1 MYNHLL
7 FDLDGTLT
15 DPKEGITN
23 SIVHALNKMKITAP
37 DHDELVHF
45 IGPPLKDS
53 FEKDYG
59 LSGDDNV
66 RALKFYR
73 EYFADRGLYENAV
86 YPGIEDFLNSL
97 KENGYHLY
105 VATSKPIDY
114 AQIILDHFDLS
125 QYFDGIAGSEL
136 DGTRNHKAEVIQY
149 VIEEFELHQEKCVMI
164 GDRKHDLIG
173 AELNQMDAI
182 GVLYGY
188 GSLEELSSYPSVALI
203 SDVASLKSYFLGTEV

>member
-23 SIVHALNKMKITAP
+23 SIVHALHKMEITAP
-37 DHDELVHF
+37 AHNELVHF

-59 LSGDDNV
+59 LYGDDNM

-73 EYFADRGLYENAV
+73 EYFVDQGLYENIV
-86 YPGIEDFLNSL
+86 YPGIEDLLNSL

-114 AQIILDHFDLS
+114 AKIILDHFSLS
-125 QYFDGIAGSEL
+125 HYFDGIAGSEL
-136 DGTRNHKAEVIQY
+136 NGTRNQKADVIQHL
-149 VIEEFELHQEKCVMI
+149 IEEFELPQKKCVMI

-173 AELNQMDAI
+173 AELNQIDAI

-188 GSLEELSSYPSVALI
+188 GSSEELSSYPAVALI
-203 SDVASLKSYFLGTEV
+203 TDVASLKSYFLEPEV